1 VRKLKSEFSVVM
13 QLFCILLLMFSMDA
27 NSATNSPMTI
37 AVPFGAGSATDISA
51 RYLSQR
57 ITMRTGQP
65 VIVENRAGGNGLIG
79 VQYAKTL
86 PGNGNSLM
94 LTSNTTQAANP
105 SLYHKLSY
113 DPKADFIPITG
124 IVIGGVLL
132 VINPQLSVNS
142 VQELIKLAR
151 SKPGKL
157 TFGSGNS
164 TSQAGGELFKKLA
177 GIQMTHVPYKS
188 IPAAISDLLGGQ
200 IDMLFTDPISVQAM
214 VRSGKLR
221 AIGVSSKQ
229 RIPGFED
236 IPTIAEQ
243 GVRNYELSG
252 WIAAYA
258 PKGTP
263 PQEVARLNKL
273 IKDILR
279 EKESIEFF
287 DSRGWRIIANSS
299 AELAAFQAAEAA
311 KWKDLVQFS
320 GMEVQ

>member
-1 VRKLKSEFSVVM
+1 M
-13 QLFCILLLMFSMDA
+13 QMLFIILLMFSVGA
-27 NSATNSPMTI
+27 NAATESPMTI

-51 RYLSQR
+51 RYLSQH
-57 ITMRTGQP
+57 ITARTGQP

-86 PGNGNSLM
+86 PGNGNSIL

-105 SLYHKLSY
+105 SLYRRLPY

-132 VINPQLSVNS
+132 VINPRLNVNN

-151 SKPGKL
+151 SKPGSL

-177 GIQMTHVPYKS
+177 DVQLTHIPYKS
-188 IPAAISDLLGGQ
+188 IPAAVTDLLGGQ
-200 IDMLFTDPISVQAM
+200 IDMLFTDPISVQSM

-243 GVRNYELSG
+243 GVPKYELSG

-258 PKGTP
+258 PKGTS
-263 PQEVARLNKL
+263 PQEVAKLNKL
-273 IKDILR
+273 IRDILK
-279 EKESIEFF
+279 EKESVEFF
-287 DSRGWRIIANSS
+287 GSRGWRIIANSS
-299 AELAAFQAAEAA
+299 NELADFQAAEAE
-311 KWKDLVQFS
+311 KWKDLVKFS